1 MSVIRECVFSG
12 CTVCCMYSTCVC
24 VCAYRLCSEYAIVM
38 CICTCMREG

>member
-24 VCAYRLCSEYAIVM
+24 VCVHIGCVANMQL
-38 CICTCMREG
+38 